1 MRPLSRTFRASQRH
15 VKLRRPPSRT
25 TTPARLGG
33 RVSRA
38 AFRISHMRA
47 SFTVGTINVTYD
59 LWMILTAVSGIFC
72 LLLYREMESLGS
84 RLVLISQVAYNSRD
98 NSQVHGPRAVGSL
111 HGITSSPLRSISF
124 NGRTRFIPLDESL
137 SFSFRKKLLN
147 RRTMLTVSVA
157 FRAREWARTR
167 NVQQLVF
174 SLLFNGFLSSSTSV
188 RSFLGM

>member
-1 MRPLSRTFRASQRH
+1 
-15 VKLRRPPSRT
+15 
-25 TTPARLGG
+25 
-33 RVSRA
+33 
-38 AFRISHMRA
+38 MRA
-47 SFTVGTINVTYD
+47 SFAKGTINVTYD
-59 LWMILTAVSGIFC
+59 SWIILTAVSDIFYP
-72 LLLYREMESLGS
+72 LLYREMGSLGL
-84 RLVLISQVAYNSRD
+84 RLVLISQVAYNPRYI
-98 NSQVHGPRAVGSL
+98 SQVHGPQAVGYL